1 MPTEVGMHPRSQPRG
16 LNEEEK
22 LGCLL
27 RTVRSEERT
36 AWLGCLRRH
45 GITLWTARAA

>member
-1 MPTEVGMHPRSQPRG
+1 

-22 LGCLL
+22 LDGLL

-36 AWLGCLRRH
+36 AWISCLRRH
-45 GITLWTARAA
+45 GITLWTARAP